1 MDFVELGRVDMKEKM
16 MDTIIELFGKKGF
29 QATSIQDIVE
39 ANGVTK
45 GTFYYYFKNKE
56 DVLVH
61 IHQSFIDHLLD
72 GQEKIM
78 TNEDLSNSKKLYQ
91 IVELLISNIRTN
103 GHSALVFFQEMR
115 HLSEE
120 KTAIILPKR
129 QQFQENI
136 QKVLGEGMEA
146 GEFKKDL
153 RADMLSYAVLGMAN
167 WSYFWYEPD
176 GEVDEKSLTDLY
188 MRLIFKGIEE
198 DTHDD

>member
-1 MDFVELGRVDMKEKM
+1 MKEKM

-29 QATSIQDIVE
+29 QGTSIQDIVE

-56 DVLVH
+56 DVLIH
-61 IHQSFIDHLLD
+61 IHQTFIDHLLE
-72 GQEKIM
+72 GQEKII
-78 TNEDLSNSKKLYQ
+78 TNVDLSHSDQLYQ
-91 IVELLISNIRTN
+91 IVELLIHNIRTN

-136 QKVLGEGMEA
+136 QKVLEEGMKA

-198 DTHDD
+198 ETNDH

>member
-1 MDFVELGRVDMKEKM
+1 MKERM
-16 MDTIIELFGKKGF
+16 MDSIIELFGKKGF
-29 QATSIQDIVE
+29 QATSIQDIVD

-61 IHQSFIDHLLD
+61 IHQSFIDHLLE
-72 GQEKIM
+72 GQENIM
-78 TNEDLSNSKKLYQ
+78 TSEGLSNQEKLYR
-91 IVELLISNIRTN
+91 IVELLIGNIRTN

-120 KTAIILPKR
+120 KTAIIMPKR
-129 QQFQENI
+129 QQFQLNI
-136 QKVLGEGMEA
+136 QKVLEKGMA
-146 GEFKKDL
+146 DGEFKKTL

-167 WSYFWYEPD
+167 WSYFWYEPE

-188 MRLIFKGIEE
+188 MQLIFNGVKEE
-198 DTHDD
+198 TNDH

>member
-1 MDFVELGRVDMKEKM
+1 MKEKM

-61 IHQSFIDHLLD
+61 IHQSFIDHLLE
-72 GQEKIM
+72 GQEKII
-78 TNEDLSNSKKLYQ
+78 TNRSLSNGEKLYR
-91 IVELLISNIRTN
+91 IVELLIGNIRTN

-129 QQFQENI
+129 QQFQVNI
-136 QKVLGEGMEA
+136 QKVLEKGMEA
-146 GEFKKDL
+146 GEFKKDV

-176 GEVDEKSLTDLY
+176 GEVDEKTLTDLY

-198 DTHDD
+198 EINDY

>member
-1 MDFVELGRVDMKEKM
+1 MKQKM

-29 QATSIQDIVE
+29 QGTSIQDIVE

-61 IHQSFIDHLLD
+61 IHQSFIDHLLE
-72 GQEKIM
+72 GQENIINNK
-78 TNEDLSNSKKLYQ
+78 DLSRSDQLYQ
-91 IVELLISNIRTN
+91 IVELLIRNIRTN

-129 QQFQENI
+129 QQFQANI
-136 QKVLGEGMEA
+136 QKVLEDGMKA

-176 GEVDEKSLTDLY
+176 GEVDEQSLVNVY
-188 MRLIFKGIEE
+188 MRLIFGGIKEE
-198 DTHDD
+198 TNDH

>member
-1 MDFVELGRVDMKEKM
+1 MKEKM

-29 QATSIQDIVE
+29 QGTSIQDIVE

-61 IHQSFIDHLLD
+61 IHQSFIDHLLE
-72 GQEKIM
+72 GQEKII
-78 TNEDLSNSKKLYQ
+78 TNEDLSNCEKLNR
-91 IVELLISNIRTN
+91 IVELLIHNIRTN

-136 QKVLGEGMEA
+136 QKVLEEGMKA
-146 GEFKKDL
+146 GEFKKGL

-176 GEVDEKSLTDLY
+176 GEVNEESLTDLY
-188 MRLIFKGIEE
+188 MQMIFKGIEE
-198 DTHDD
+198 ETNDH

>member
-1 MDFVELGRVDMKEKM
+1 MKEKM

-29 QATSIQDIVE
+29 QGTSIQDIVE

-61 IHQSFIDHLLD
+61 IHQSFIDHLLE
-72 GQEKIM
+72 GQEKII
-78 TNEDLSNSKKLYQ
+78 TNVDLSHSDQLYQ
-91 IVELLISNIRTN
+91 IVELLIDNIRTN

-136 QKVLGEGMEA
+136 QKVLEEGMKA

-198 DTHDD
+198 ETNDH

>member
-1 MDFVELGRVDMKEKM
+1 MKEKM

-29 QATSIQDIVE
+29 QGTSIQDIVE

-61 IHQSFIDHLLD
+61 IHQSFIDHLLE
-72 GQEKIM
+72 GQEKII
-78 TNEDLSNSKKLYQ
+78 TNVDLSHSDQLYQ
-91 IVELLISNIRTN
+91 IVELLIDNIRTN

-136 QKVLGEGMEA
+136 QKVLEEGMKA

-188 MRLIFKGIEE
+188 MRLIFKEIEE
-198 DTHDD
+198 ETNDH

>member
-1 MDFVELGRVDMKEKM
+1 MKEKM
-16 MDTIIELFGKKGF
+16 MVTIIELFGKKGF

-72 GQEKIM
+72 GQEKII
-78 TNEDLSNSKKLYQ
+78 TNESLSNCEKLYR

-129 QQFQENI
+129 QQIQVNI
-136 QKVLGEGMEA
+136 QKVLEKGMEA
-146 GEFKKDL
+146 GEFKKDV

-176 GEVDEKSLTDLY
+176 GEVDEKTLTDLY

-198 DTHDD
+198 EINDY